1 MDPSGDDTRTNMESS
16 AGFIPAVQIMLS
28 CRSKSMVLLPDGSVP
43 TAVSDDVTSPLP
55 NPV

>member
-1 MDPSGDDTRTNMESS
+1 MDSSGDDTRTNMESS
-16 AGFIPAVQIMLS
+16 AGFIPPVQSMLS